1 MVERA
6 RIAVLFVDKSEAD
19 VTLAVREL
27 RRNGLAPTWERVGDL
42 VQLRATLELRRWD
55 VVVCDASVP
64 HLGVFEALALT
75 RELAPATPFIVL
87 SAGVDDRM
95 AVDIVRRGAVD
106 FVSKHNLVRLAAA
119 IVRELARPTAGHS
132 PSQVA
137 AMLVAAREAEARRI
151 ASDLHDRI
159 GQLLAVISRT
169 LEAAQRGDPI
179 IRAGQLAAARGLT
192 DEALHS
198 VRELS
203 TELWPSILDDLG
215 LLPALRWLAERYTTR
230 LGCTVTITADDI
242 KRLPPAI
249 ETACYRIAEAAL
261 ANVARHADAR
271 AVAILLRVTDAFDLE
286 LMVCDDGRGFDPDA
300 AWQRAARGESLGLV
314 AMRERAL
321 LAGGRLSLVTA
332 PGVGTTVRVNFAVGG
347 N

>member
-1 MVERA
+1 VVERA

-19 VTLAVREL
+19 VALAVREL
-27 RRNGLAPTWERVGDL
+27 RRNGLAPTWERVADAM
-42 VQLRATLELRRWD
+42 QLRAALELRRWD
-55 VVVCDASVP
+55 AVVCDSSVP
-64 HLGVFEALALT
+64 HLGVFEVLALT
-75 RELAPATPFIVL
+75 RELAPTTPFVVI
-87 SAGVDDRM
+87 SAALDDRM
-95 AVDIVRRGAVD
+95 AVEIVRRGAVD

-119 IVRELARPTAGHS
+119 IVREVERPITAATT
-132 PSQVA
+132 PQIA
-137 AMLVAAREAEARRI
+137 AMQVAAREAEARRI
-151 ASDLHDRI
+151 AIDLHDRI
-159 GQLLAVISRT
+159 GQLLAVIARS

-179 IRAGQLAAARGLT
+179 IRGGQLAAARGLT
-192 DEALHS
+192 DEAIRN

-215 LLPALRWLAERYTTR
+215 LLPALRWLADRYTTR
-230 LGCTVTITADDI
+230 LGCVVTLTADDI

-286 LMVCDDGRGFDPDA
+286 LMICDDGRGFDPDA
-300 AWQRAARGESLGLV
+300 AWRRAARGESLGLV

-321 LAGGRLSLVTA
+321 LAGGKLTLVTA